1 MKQRLFL
8 NTAYVFKTYIK
19 PEELFSMEERNEI
32 EILDED
38 YTKKNRLASSEY

>member
-8 NTAYVFKTYIK
+8 NSAYVFKIYIK

-38 YTKKNRLASSEY
+38 YTKKNRLASS